1 MPALAVDLMGL
12 GIPHGP
18 ANRLGCS
25 ALTSLTGVGTAQ
37 VGGTAIPEGTTN
49 VSTVTAGGATA
60 FVLPASAELE
70 VPYFVYNPSATTAL
84 VFPPS
89 GGAINAA
96 GANASVGIAVNLSRI
111 FIRKSTNVWQSYLA
125 A

>member
-1 MPALAVDLMGL
+1 MPALAVDLMGVGL
-12 GIPHGP
+12 
-18 ANRLGCS
+18 AQEQATRLGYS
-25 ALTSLTGVGTAQ
+25 ALISLTGIGTAQ
-37 VGGTAIPEGTTN
+37 VGAAPIVNGNNNI
-49 VSTVTAGGATA
+49 STVTAGGATA

-84 VFPPS
+84 IFPPT
-89 GGAINAA
+89 GGSINAA

-111 FIRKSTNVWQSYLA
+111 FIRKSTNVWQSFLA